1 MPTSQN
7 GHHRNSVKVILSY
20 ALDWIVLIVVGV
32 VSYIIGDLEPHKR
45 PFSLTDPG
53 ISLPYSESET
63 VPLWFLGILAGAVPF
78 AIILIVTLVF
88 VPGGTVP
95 RNTPTSFIWRRKLW
109 EFHVG
114 TLGFVTAHIVAFFF
128 TQGMK
133 NLFGKPRPDLLNRC
147 RPDVANAA
155 AHAVGGFAGEGMAG
169 QLYSASI
176 CRQEDADILDDGF
189 RSYPSGHSSAS
200 AAGLVYLSLFLA
212 SKLTVAIPFVFPSA
226 SSKEISH
233 AAFPSHMATT
243 DPPRDKPDNAPFQ
256 SIRNQ
261 AAAPPLYL
269 LAITLAPFALS
280 IYISASRWFD
290 FRHHGFD
297 ILFGYFIGLIP
308 AVYVFRYYHL
318 PISVGAGWAW
328 GPRSSDRA
336 FWAGVGGVRYTSH
349 ESEDVSG
356 RALPYQTQG
365 PTNTNTSN
373 SSGSGSGPG
382 PGQNNIQASSGNAYA
397 STAYTSSGN
406 HPHRPDY
413 AGGNLTEYY
422 DVEMQRMDGRV

>member
-7 GHHRNSVKVILSY
+7 EHHRKSVKVILSY
-20 ALDWIVLIVVGV
+20 VFDWVVIVVVGI

-45 PFSLTDPG
+45 PFSITDPN

-63 VPLWFLGILAGAVPF
+63 VPLWFLGVLAGAVPF

-88 VPGGTVP
+88 VPGATVP
-95 RNTPTSFIWRRKLW
+95 RHTPTSLVWRRKLW
-109 EFHVG
+109 EFHMG
-114 TLGFVTAHIVAFFF
+114 TLGFVTGHIIAFFF

-133 NLFGKPRPDLLNRC
+133 NLFGKPRPDLLSRC
-147 RPDVANAA
+147 QPDMANAA
-155 AHAVGGFAGEGMAG
+155 AHAVGGFTGEGMAG

-200 AAGLVYLSLFLA
+200 AAGLIYLSLFLA
-212 SKLTVAIPFVFPSA
+212 SKLTVVIPFAFPSA
-226 SSKEISH
+226 SRKEISH
-233 AAFPSHMATT
+233 AAFPSRMATP
-243 DPPRDKPDNAPFQ
+243 DPPHDKPANTKIQFL
-256 SIRNQ
+256 RTQ
-261 AAAPPLYL
+261 ASAPPLYL

-297 ILFGYFIGLIP
+297 ILFGYFIGLVAAI
-308 AVYVFRYYHL
+308 YVFRYYHL
-318 PISVGAGWAW
+318 PISGGAGWAW
-328 GPRSSDRA
+328 GPRSNDRA
-336 FWAGVGGVRYTSH
+336 FWAGVGRVGYTSKLSGE
-349 ESEDVSG
+349 ESMGEV
-356 RALPYQTQG
+356 PYLSRG
-365 PTNTNTSN
+365 PTNTNMRDG
-373 SSGSGSGPG
+373 SGSGSGSGLGAGGYTFQPD
-382 PGQNNIQASSGNAYA
+382 SSNAYA
-397 STAYTSSGN
+397 SSAYAPSG
-406 HPHRPDY
+406 PHRPDY